1 MTSHRE
7 FSAALAAA
15 ALALVAAATPAAWA
29 VDDYEEIIQAQ
40 NEVAEESLLDVGIML
55 FDTGLPEDEYELFE
69 LEEKGVFADVR
80 KSEARYL
87 PIRLKQALESSGFWG
102 AVRLVPDANIVDL
115 TLAGTILES
124 NGKKLEVQIMAFDSS
139 GKRWIRKKYKEEANL
154 LAYHEKESDRE
165 PFQNLY
171 NRIANDLL
179 EKRNKRDDEEIQ
191 AIRDLAKLRFAAY
204 LAPVAY
210 ADYVEIK
217 KGGFGIEKLPA
228 HDDPMMTRLSRIRER
243 DHMFIDTLNEYYSD
257 FMVQMDTPYDS
268 WRAFSFEEQVALDE
282 LRKADRLQKIMGI
295 AAIVGGVVMTSK
307 SGSRTGRSVGEIAM
321 LGGLAATLDS
331 SKSEEMKMNKE
342 ALRELAQSLDSE
354 IAPLLIDV
362 EGEVTRLSGSVATQY
377 EQWRQLL
384 RQIFA
389 QETGFPLDPNLAV
402 HTTEDPSP

>member
-1 MTSHRE
+1 VTSHRE

-15 ALALVAAATPAAWA
+15 ALALVSVATPAAWA
-29 VDDYEEIIQAQ
+29 LDDYEEIIQAQ

-69 LEEKGVFADVR
+69 LEEKGIFADVR

-139 GKRWIRKKYKEEANL
+139 GKRWIRKKYKEKANRL
-154 LAYHEKESDRE
+154 VYHEKESDRE

-191 AIRDLAKLRFAAY
+191 TIRDLAKLRFAAD

-228 HDDPMMTRLSRIRER
+228 LDDPMMTRLSRIRER

-282 LRKADRLQKIMGI
+282 LRKADRIQKVLGI
-295 AAIVGGVVMTSK
+295 AAIIGGGVIASK

-321 LGGLAATLDS
+321 LGGLAATMDS
-331 SKSEEMKMNKE
+331 SKSEEMKMNRE

-362 EGEVTRLSGSVATQY
+362 EGEVMRLSGSVATQY